1 MSVKYIRLIKSSV
14 CILNQRRL
22 FMNIE
27 LRKQMGSVISGVLI
41 AYAIT
46 CIVFIGYAILLTYTN
61 ITENHISL
69 IVTITS
75 IISVIVAGFDAT
87 KNATGRGWLW
97 GMIAGVIYAVILI
110 AIMTWVQREFR
121 VDSRAVTLLILS
133 VAGGGLGGV
142 IGINFKR

>member
-1 MSVKYIRLIKSSV
+1 
-14 CILNQRRL
+14 
-22 FMNIE
+22 MNIE

>member
-1 MSVKYIRLIKSSV
+1 
-14 CILNQRRL
+14 
-22 FMNIE
+22 MNME
-27 LRKQMGSVISGVLI
+27 LKKQIGNVISGVLI

-61 ITENHISL
+61 IAENNISL

-75 IISVIVAGFDAT
+75 ILSVIVAGFDAA
-87 KNATGRGWLW
+87 KDATGKGWFW
-97 GMIAGVIYAVILI
+97 GMIAGLIYAVILI
-110 AIMTWVQREFR
+110 CIMTWVQREFR

-142 IGINFKR
+142 VGINLKR